1 MNNKAIF
8 INSGKGVI
16 RGFFI
21 TLVILFLLSIIN
33 MQIEISS
40 GIRSSALLVTTL
52 ISIVYG
58 SIYASRKTG
67 KMGWINGFL
76 VSIFYMILF
85 YIIAKL
91 GGSDI
96 AIGIKEVIRVL
107 IAMVVGIL
115 AGMLGINI

>member
-1 MNNKAIF
+1 MINKAIF
-8 INSGKGVI
+8 INSGKGVL

-21 TLVILFLLSIIN
+21 TLVILFLLSVIN
-33 MQIEISS
+33 MQIEISP

-67 KMGWINGFL
+67 KMGWINGLL

-85 YIIAKL
+85 YIIARL

-96 AIGIKEVIRVL
+96 ALGIKDIIRVL
-107 IAMVVGIL
+107 MAMVVGIL

>member
-1 MNNKAIF
+1 MINKAIF
-8 INSGKGVI
+8 INSGKGVL

-21 TLVILFLLSIIN
+21 TLVILFLLSVIN

-85 YIIAKL
+85 YIIARL

-96 AIGIKEVIRVL
+96 VLGIKDIIRVL